1 MRFTAPS
8 QQRPS
13 PQTFALA
20 VTAMAVLLAGCGANK
35 FSESSDGIPFAGTD
49 AWQKID
55 QLPDRS
61 NALGVQAVSLAA
73 PFGDQL
79 HDPCALTLA
88 DGSTAL
94 YFTSDAAN
102 AVGRTQ
108 AAADAV
114 TWERTSVVMRAS
126 EGWEQGSVRGL
137 SVLERAGRFEAWY
150 AGGDGAGIGRAVS
163 ADGIRWTKEP
173 RTPVLVA
180 TETWERGSVRA
191 PAVAV
196 APDGGLW
203 MAYEVGDG
211 AALAIATSDDGIS
224 WTRTGTAASG
234 GVGTILE
241 PGEPG
246 AWDAARVAA
255 PALAI
260 ERTAAGRT
268 VFRLWFGG
276 MADNDFSIGEAASY
290 DGRSWTASPYNPVLA
305 ESPPLG
311 LTIGADERE
320 PSVVGVAGARRL
332 YFATTQLDPPA
343 QGLAT
348 ALDHSP

>member
-1 MRFTAPS
+1 MSSVAFSLPCRSLRVGA
-8 QQRPS
+8 
-13 PQTFALA
+13 AA
-20 VTAMAVLLAGCGANK
+20 TAMAALLAGCGANK
-35 FSESSDGIPFAGTD
+35 FSESSDGIPFFGTD

-55 QLPDRS
+55 QLPERS
-61 NALGVQAVSLAA
+61 NALGVQAVNLAA

-79 HDPCALTLA
+79 HDPCAITLA

-94 YFTSDAAN
+94 YFTRDAAN
-102 AVGRTQ
+102 AIGRTH
-108 AAADAV
+108 AAGDGFA
-114 TWERTSVVMRAS
+114 WEPTGVVMRAS
-126 EGWEQGSVRGL
+126 EAWELGSVRGL
-137 SVLERAGRFEAWY
+137 SAIERADHFEAWY

-163 ADGIRWTKEP
+163 VDGIRWTIEP

-196 APDGGLW
+196 APDGRLW
-203 MAYEVGDG
+203 MAYEVGNG
-211 AALAIATSDDGIS
+211 AALAIASSDDGLS
-224 WTRTGTAASG
+224 WTRIGANSNG
-234 GVGTILE
+234 DVGAILE
-241 PGEPG
+241 PGDPG

-268 VFRLWFGG
+268 VFRLWFEG
-276 MADNDFSIGEAASY
+276 MADNDHSIGEAASY
-290 DGRSWTASPYNPVLA
+290 DGRTWTPSPYNPVLA

-320 PSVVGVAGARRL
+320 PWVLGAAGARRL
-332 YFATTQLDPPA
+332 YFVTTQLDPPA

-348 ALDHSP
+348 AVDHSP